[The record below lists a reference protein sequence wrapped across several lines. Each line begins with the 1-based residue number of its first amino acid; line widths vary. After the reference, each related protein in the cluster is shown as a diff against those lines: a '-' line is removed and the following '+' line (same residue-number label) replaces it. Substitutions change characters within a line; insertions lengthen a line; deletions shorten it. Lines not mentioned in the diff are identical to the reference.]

1 MNINN
6 SLNTTIKY
14 FLDFDM
20 SISTTVLC
28 FAFTL
33 VFALVIYFSYK
44 VAVNKEFYSKD
55 FNISLA
61 IITFICCALVL
72 TAQSSLITAL
82 GIAGSLSIIRF
93 RTAIKSVLDLTFTF
107 WAASVGIICGYQT
120 YVLALILSFFII
132 IVLFGLKLF
141 DIPSNLGLI
150 IIHTKDLNKS
160 NEIIEHLKKE
170 TSFLRLKN
178 KSVSKDSVEL
188 VLEYK
193 TKDQQKLEEI
203 LSNNSSI
210 DNFSILNYD
219 RETRF

>member
-1 MNINN
+1 M
-6 SLNTTIKY
+6 
-14 FLDFDM
+14 
-20 SISTTVLC
+20 
-28 FAFTL
+28 
-33 VFALVIYFSYK
+33 
-44 VAVNKEFYSKD
+44 
-55 FNISLA
+55 
-61 IITFICCALVL
+61 
-72 TAQSSLITAL
+72 
-82 GIAGSLSIIRF
+82 
-93 RTAIKSVLDLTFTF
+93 
-107 WAASVGIICGYQT
+107 
-120 YVLALILSFFII
+120 
-132 IVLFGLKLF
+132 FGLKLF